1 MTGEETNTRLWQM
14 IRAHLRTN
22 FLSGKRRTETISL
35 REDKASL
42 GECLTEIERLE
53 AVRLVDREVMEI
65 YPDIEISLN
74 GVDFYFLP
82 EKMETEIADG
92 DTISISL
99 ITLGGG

>member
-1 MTGEETNTRLWQM
+1 
-14 IRAHLRTN
+14 
-22 FLSGKRRTETISL
+22 
-35 REDKASL
+35 
-42 GECLTEIERLE
+42 
-53 AVRLVDREVMEI
+53 VDREVMEI